1 MQKAL
6 GRQVVGGKREKE
18 GLVGSLGAAGAPPA
32 TRANNP
38 TTPREPMRR
47 AREVGMQVGER
58 GEDRCWI
65 EWIGERFCVLSWYV
79 EKEEDSFVDGGC
91 MDGWIS
97 SVNRW

>member
-1 MQKAL
+1 
-6 GRQVVGGKREKE
+6 VVGGKREKE
-18 GLVGSLGAAGAPPA
+18 GLVSSLGAAGAPPA

-65 EWIGERFCVLSWYV
+65 EWIGERFLCVEL
-79 EKEEDSFVDGGC
+79 ECGEGGGFVRGWR
-91 MDGWIS
+91 MDGWMDVVGD
-97 SVNRW
+97 SVQLYIC